1 MPIAAVQEFDVAP
14 GDRSTTN
21 YDAFTARL
29 RALPAPKGLILH
41 TAGFTTDDVFRVFE
55 VWESEEDAERFRNE
69 VLIPLL
75 QSLPTTG
82 EAGPPQRDY
91 TYPLHGLQRG

>member
-41 TAGFTTDDVFRVFE
+41 TAGFTRDDVFRVFE

-91 TYPLHGLQRG
+91 TYPLHGLQRS

>member
-1 MPIAAVQEFDVAP
+1 M
-14 GDRSTTN
+14 
-21 YDAFTARL
+21 
-29 RALPAPKGLILH
+29 
-41 TAGFTTDDVFRVFE
+41 FE

-75 QSLPTTG
+75 QSLPTTA

-91 TYPLHGLQRG
+91 TYPLHGLQHG